1 MLINDFE
8 NQKFV
13 IFEEVV
19 DNFSRS
25 DDDIIKGKNY
35 DFH

>member
-8 NQKFV
+8 NEKFV

-19 DNFSRS
+19 DNFSSS
-25 DDDIIKGKNY
+25 DDDMI
-35 DFH
+35 